1 MRKTEE
7 ERRVSE
13 ETSSQ
18 APKSQRSGSSGSG
31 GKSAPRRTSIVTRFN
46 QAAILLYIGTLVVS
60 LLGTYIL
67 TRQHVFNQA
76 QQELELLEDMIYSV
90 RLFVREETRQH
101 FLDQNI
107 HFPPVTV
114 EALAPKLLANKF
126 LEEQPDYYIRLVS
139 DNPLNPENRAEPFE
153 LSLLQQFRDNPDL
166 DPLLETGPIRGTPYL
181 VASTPI
187 EALPGCFQCH
197 GLYTSAPSEI
207 TNAYAPWNGVNF
219 RGGVGSIAGVSMVG
233 VPLADVNALVIQRSL
248 LLVALLT
255 VLFAGIFLVINVVVK
270 RSIVG
275 PIVDISNKARDV
287 SRGKVD
293 QQIESKR
300 KDEIGNLARSFE
312 LMRRSLMLAMKRV
325 RG

>member
-1 MRKTEE
+1 M
-7 ERRVSE
+7 SE
-13 ETSSQ
+13 ETSAQVSRPQ
-18 APKSQRSGSSGSG
+18 RPSTSDGGGRTSPK
-31 GKSAPRRTSIVTRFN
+31 RTSIVKRFN
-46 QAAILLYIGTLVVS
+46 QAAILLYIGTLVVA
-60 LLGTYIL
+60 LLGTYVL

-76 QQELELLEDMIYSV
+76 QQELELLEDMIHSV

-153 LSLLQQFRDNPDL
+153 MSLLQRFRDEPDL
-166 DPLLETGPIRGTPYL
+166 GPLLETGPIRGTPYL

-197 GLYTSAPSEI
+197 GLYTSAPPDI
-207 TNAYAPWNGVNF
+207 TDAYSPWNGVNF
-219 RGGVGSIAGVSMVG
+219 RGGVGSVAGVSMVG

-248 LLVALLT
+248 LLIALLT
-255 VLFAGIFLVINVVVK
+255 VLFAGIFLVINIVVK

-287 SRGKVD
+287 SRGQVD